1 MGDHDR
7 ALDLIERAVDLGG
20 RNQAIYD
27 TDVDFDPLR
36 DHPRF
41 IALMKRV

>member
-1 MGDHDR
+1 MGDFDR
-7 ALDLIERAVDLGG
+7 ALDLLERAVDLGS
-20 RNQAIYD
+20 RNQAIYE
-27 TDVDFDPLR
+27 TDVDFNPLR